1 MDRSV
6 NCKMTSK
13 SSGCD
18 LRLVSLDAILSVT
31 KVKKALKSFCNLY
44 WFLNL
49 VNPEKFP
56 MMKKK
61 EVEIFLKLN
70 ARKCI
75 DFFVSKYL
83 LTLNFMHVMSN
94 F

>member
-49 VNPEKFP
+49 VNLEKFP

-61 EVEIFLKLN
+61 GSGN
-70 ARKCI
+70 
-75 DFFVSKYL
+75 FFKVKRTQVY
-83 LTLNFMHVMSN
+83 
-94 F
+94 